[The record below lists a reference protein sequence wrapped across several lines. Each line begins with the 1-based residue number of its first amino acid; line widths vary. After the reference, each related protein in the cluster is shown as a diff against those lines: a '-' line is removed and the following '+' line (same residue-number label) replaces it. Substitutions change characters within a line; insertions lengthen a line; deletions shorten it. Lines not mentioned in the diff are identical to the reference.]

1 MLPPALPHVAGD
13 RAFHQARHAVTD
25 PGHHGLDRSRRAAE
39 IGEHAVGA
47 GGQIGAV
54 WMSVPSRS
62 IMTIFTASGKAALA
76 GAADDVA
83 IG

>member
-1 MLPPALPHVAGD
+1 
-13 RAFHQARHAVTD
+13 
-25 PGHHGLDRSRRAAE
+25 
-39 IGEHAVGA
+39 
-47 GGQIGAV
+47 
-54 WMSVPSRS
+54 MSVPSRS